1 MTSLSASQTLPDVIV
16 EKAVRYALEEDLGL
30 AGDITTRA
38 TVGNDVAAKAA
49 IVARKDGR
57 IAGLQCAETAFRIVD
72 PSVKFSAAVQD
83 GADIVPGIQ
92 VATISGSAAS
102 ILTGERVALN
112 FLCHLSGIATLTRS
126 YVEAISGTNTSIC
139 CTRKTTPGLR
149 ALEKFAVRM
158 GGGQN
163 HRFGLYDAVLI
174 KDNHIATAGGIK
186 QAVEAARRQAGHMI
200 KVEVEVDTLDQL
212 DELLELPADV
222 VMLDNMSIKELEAA
236 VAKIR
241 GKLVTEASGG
251 VNLETVREI
260 AETGVDLI
268 SVGALTHS
276 SPTLDLGL
284 DFFP

>member
-126 YVEAISGTNTSIC
+126 YVEAISGTNASIC

-174 KDNHIATAGGIK
+174 KDNHIAAAGGIK
-186 QAVEAARRQAGHMI
+186 QAVESARRQAGHMI

>member
-83 GADIVPGIQ
+83 GADVVPGIQ

>member
-83 GADIVPGIQ
+83 GADVVPGIQ

-126 YVEAISGTNTSIC
+126 YVEAISGTNASIC